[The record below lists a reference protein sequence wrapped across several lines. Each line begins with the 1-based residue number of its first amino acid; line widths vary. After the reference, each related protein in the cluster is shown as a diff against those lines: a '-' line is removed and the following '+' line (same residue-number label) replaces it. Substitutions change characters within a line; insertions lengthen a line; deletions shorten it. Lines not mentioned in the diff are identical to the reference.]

1 MRTRI
6 AQNLAG
12 FGPAGTLVFLAICG
26 ASAVFTPAG
35 AALVLVWAWL
45 SLTPSR
51 NIGLVRPGSWMNGLL
66 LGVLLGLSEKFILKA
81 IILPL
86 LGAPPAIAAF
96 GDLAANPRRTL
107 FLVTYVI
114 IGAGF
119 CEELIFRGYLFE
131 RLGRLLGDS
140 LLARCL
146 IVALST
152 MFFAG
157 LHYQQGRYGVAN
169 AAICGDIAGI
179 VYIAS
184 RFRLLTVVVAHAAF
198 DLSAIALNY
207 FKLEATLSHLF
218 FG

>member
-96 GDLAANPRRTL
+96 GDLAANPRRTPKRAIVWPIL
-107 FLVTYVI
+107 KIPSSPIADIRRTEQIGGRAVLWMFL
-114 IGAGF
+114 GH
-119 CEELIFRGYLFE
+119 R
-131 RLGRLLGDS
+131 
-140 LLARCL
+140 
-146 IVALST
+146 
-152 MFFAG
+152 
-157 LHYQQGRYGVAN
+157 
-169 AAICGDIAGI
+169 
-179 VYIAS
+179 
-184 RFRLLTVVVAHAAF
+184 
-198 DLSAIALNY
+198 
-207 FKLEATLSHLF
+207 
-218 FG
+218 